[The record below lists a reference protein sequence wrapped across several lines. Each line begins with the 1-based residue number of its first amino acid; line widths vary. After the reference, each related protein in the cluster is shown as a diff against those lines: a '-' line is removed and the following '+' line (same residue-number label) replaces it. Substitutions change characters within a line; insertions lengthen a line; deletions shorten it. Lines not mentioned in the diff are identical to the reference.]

1 MLEGLKL
8 WRLIQPSF
16 AKTES
21 WSLDNKAQ
29 HQLDDAQTEVEQWQ
43 DTIERRAKRFAAG
56 RPVTMT
62 QGYAAYLRMHGVPR
76 VRSASLSPQVTTPQ
90 GG

>member
-21 WSLDNKAQ
+21 WTLDSK
-29 HQLDDAQTEVEQWQ
+29 TEEWMIGHVLLALLGSFWLE
-43 DTIERRAKRFAAG
+43 IRA
-56 RPVTMT
+56 
-62 QGYAAYLRMHGVPR
+62 L
-76 VRSASLSPQVTTPQ
+76 
-90 GG
+90 